1 MGSAKEKEFHCFAAL
16 SDEERRSKKEAFSR
30 FLTYFKNC
38 KAIADIGSGDGVF
51 LELLNERY
59 PKKNIIGIEPND
71 ELIELSKSK
80 DRALKV
86 VKDDAVSFMLREGSQ
101 YDGYILSDII
111 EHLDFESGLK
121 IMELVPE
128 GGTLFIKTP
137 NTDSLL
143 GHQYYL
149 QMPSHKTP
157 YSPFVLKNMLKR
169 TGFEIIAEGECDGVF
184 SPRSLA
190 GNIRRKILRIL
201 FIDEYSRLFGG
212 GNYYVIAKKG

>member
-1 MGSAKEKEFHCFAAL
+1 VGITKEKEFHCFAAL
-16 SDEERRSKKEAFSR
+16 SDEDRRSKKEALSR
-30 FLTYFKNC
+30 FLPYFKNC

-59 PKKNIIGIEPND
+59 PQKNIVGIEPND

-80 DRALKV
+80 GQALRI
-86 VKDDAVSFMLREGSQ
+86 VKDDAVSFMLKEGPQ
-101 YDGYILSDII
+101 HDGYILSDLI

-121 IMELVPE
+121 IMELVPD
-128 GGTLFIKTP
+128 GGVLFIKTP

-157 YSPFVLKNMLKR
+157 YSPFVLKNMLER
-169 TGFEIIAEGECDGVF
+169 TGFNIIAEGECDGVF

-190 GNIRRKILRIL
+190 GKIRRKILHLL
-201 FIDEYSRLFGG
+201 FIDEYPRLFGG
-212 GNYYVIAKKG
+212 GNYYVVAKKC